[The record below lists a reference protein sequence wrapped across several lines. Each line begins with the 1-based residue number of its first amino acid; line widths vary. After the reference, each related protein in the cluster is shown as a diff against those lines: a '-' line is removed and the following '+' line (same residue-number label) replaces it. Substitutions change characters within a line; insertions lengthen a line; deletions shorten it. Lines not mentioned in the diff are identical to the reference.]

1 MAQMTPEEFIEALES
16 VTEALRN
23 NKAANQQQAEGLL
36 KSIGINKAHADEI
49 LKAGKQFGSSAATM
63 AKGMYKGQTS
73 AESMASAVDT
83 VTTGLEVLIALIPG
97 FRLLKIGIMLAA
109 KAFGGLTKAA
119 TEQAQ
124 AEFKAYQQLN
134 QIGAAG
140 AEGLQGVFDT
150 VQKFGY
156 NVNELDKMV
165 ALVAANSE
173 SLAQFGGLASK
184 GTTAFAD
191 AMNQLTH
198 GQTGAELGALGKNLE
213 DINGAGA
220 AYIKMQTMLGRT
232 QQQVGY
238 DLAGKTK
245 QYIMDLDRLQRLTGT
260 SADALQKQQQEAL
273 QDSAYAAY
281 MDQLETSGAAGE
293 AQAKKIKD
301 VLAVLT
307 PEMQAL
313 ARRGIGGDV
322 GAAAQLNQIAPSLI
336 KNLRDSGSTF
346 EGTVES
352 VNTDLKNFTGR
363 FRESYQINAEGMNE
377 FGTKFVNLTENTA
390 RTNAIRQRIEEVGIE
405 QARAGLQ
412 ADVKNMATAEVLNRQ
427 NTANLQNFIQNGVGL
442 ATTALEKL
450 AKAANMASGAI
461 PGSKGVTTGAGAPG
475 AATGTSK
482 GVTTGAGAPGAATG
496 TLAGVNAQLADAV
509 SKATAEYK
517 QVTGKTAI
525 ITSGV
530 REREKQERM
539 YNEYIAGGKKGKPV
553 APPGTSKHETG
564 NAVDINQADADA
576 MARMGILQKYGLN
589 RPVANDPVH
598 IELAKTSGPNKNYLE
613 GPDKNR
619 LKSIEGFA
627 ERLDKISKEQKNFTA
642 TDAKAYGAGPN
653 NKEDTKIASNV
664 SGPNNKEDTKIAS
677 NVSGPN
683 NKYDAKIVNP
693 SPASTLPPS
702 YDSARAR
709 YAAQNDRSEE
719 LLASWNEKADE
730 QTRIARAAVDE
741 LRGIKREVRG

>member
-16 VTEALRN
+16 VTESLRN
-23 NKAANQQQAEGLL
+23 NKAANQQQAEQML

-49 LKAGKQFGSSAATM
+49 LKAGKQFGSSAGTM
-63 AKGMYKGQTS
+63 AKNMHAGADS
-73 AESMASAVDT
+73 AKTMAGALDT
-83 VTTGLEVLIALIPG
+83 VVTGLELLLSLIPG
-97 FRLLKIGIMLAA
+97 YRLLKIGILLTTKALA
-109 KAFGGLTKAA
+109 GLTKAA

-140 AEGLQGVFDT
+140 AEGLRGVFDT

-165 ALVAANSE
+165 ALVAANSQ
-173 SLAQFGGLASK
+173 SLAEFGGLASK

-198 GQTGAELGALGKNLE
+198 GETGAELGALGKNLE

-273 QDSAYAAY
+273 QDSAYASY
-281 MDQLETSGAAGE
+281 IDQLETSGAAGE

-301 VLAVLT
+301 ILATLT

-346 EGTVES
+346 EGTVDA
-352 VNTDLKNFTGR
+352 VNKDLTNFKGR
-363 FRESYQINAEGMNE
+363 FRESYQINSEGMNE
-377 FGTKFVNLTENTA
+377 FGTKFVNLTENIAKTS
-390 RTNAIRQRIEEVGIE
+390 NIRQRIEEVGIE

-412 ADVKNMATAEVLNRQ
+412 SDVKAMATAEVLNRQ
-427 NTANLQNFIQNGVGL
+427 NTASLQTMVQLGVGP

-450 AKAANMASGAI
+450 AEVTNAVTSRL

-475 AATGTSK
+475 AAI
-482 GVTTGAGAPGAATG
+482 G
-496 TLAGVNAQLADAV
+496 TLTGVNAQLADAV

-517 QVTGKTAI
+517 QVTGKTAT

-539 YNEYIAGGKKGKPV
+539 YNEYVAGGRKGKPV
-553 APPGTSKHETG
+553 APPGNSKHETG

-598 IELAKTSGPNKNYLE
+598 IELAKTSGPSGGY
-613 GPDKNR
+613 
-619 LKSIEGFA
+619 KS
-627 ERLDKISKEQKNFTA
+627 
-642 TDAKAYGAGPN
+642 TD
-653 NKEDTKIASNV
+653 IAN
-664 SGPNNKEDTKIAS
+664 
-677 NVSGPN
+677 
-683 NKYDAKIVNP
+683 
-693 SPASTLPPS
+693 PASTLS
-702 YDSARAR
+702 SMDSAQAR
-709 YAAQNDRSEE
+709 YAAQNSQSEE
-719 LLASWNEKADE
+719 IVAKVSNRLADVLERPLNKIADSSEKTARN
-730 QTRIARAAVDE
+730 TRQ
-741 LRGIKREVRG
+741 